1 MKGPVVLA
9 VLALASACKE
19 KGTITIDL
27 SGAEA
32 CGAERVRFQAVK
44 NGTCSCTCGSCACET
59 SGNQVC
65 IQDVCAGSGCT
76 LEEARSGALEFEP
89 PSEGLYALTYQFFDG
104 AVPASTVS
112 VVCVIVEVQED
123 GTASS
128 VMDPDP
134 MCCAT
139 P

>member
-1 MKGPVVLA
+1 MRTSIA
-9 VLALASACKE
+9 LALALLSGCKD

-44 NGTCSCTCGSCACET
+44 NGTCSCTCGGCACET
-59 SGNQVC
+59 MGNQVC

-76 LEEARSGALEFEP
+76 LDEARNGALEFEP
-89 PSEGLYALTYQFFDG
+89 PSEGLYALTYQFLDG
-104 AVPASTVS
+104 AVPAATVS

-128 VMDPDP
+128 TMNTEPT
-134 MCCAT
+134 CCAT